1 MQNRKID
8 WKKYIYTF
16 FITAVIF
23 GTAIFLSNYF
33 SQKKLAEIR
42 SIQDTIA
49 IDILSSETQ
58 FSLLEELSCKD
69 VSTEVLSKELGNLE
83 EKLAYTEKD
92 RGTDDSEVKTLKR
105 YYSLLQIKD
114 YLLMTK
120 ISQKCD
126 KTPISIVYFYSNKGD
141 CEDCEKAGYVLTKMR
156 QDYPELRVYAFDYN
170 LDISALQ
177 TLISI
182 NKVKNELP
190 AILIGDKIYYG
201 FKSVEDIEGY
211 IPELQK
217 LKELKQA
224 TSTEKTTTSNE

>member
-1 MQNRKID
+1 MDNRKID
-8 WKKYIYTF
+8 WKKYLYTF
-16 FITAVIF
+16 VITALIF
-23 GTAIFLSNYF
+23 STAIFLSNYF

-42 SIQDTIA
+42 LIQDTIA

-69 VSTEVLSKELGNLE
+69 VTTEILSKELGSLE
-83 EKLAYTEKD
+83 EKLTYTEKD
-92 RGTDDSEVKTLKR
+92 RGSDDSEIQTLKK

-114 YLLMTK
+114 YLLMSK

-141 CEDCEKAGYVLTKMR
+141 CEDCEKAGYVLTRLR
-156 QDYPELRVYAFDYN
+156 QEYPEVRVYAFDYN

-182 NKVKNELP
+182 NKVENNLP
-190 AILIGDKIYYG
+190 ALIIGEKVYYG
-201 FKSVEDIEGY
+201 FQSLEDIEDL
-211 IPELQK
+211 IPELTE
-217 LKELKQA
+217 LKELKNA
-224 TSTEKTTTSNE
+224 TSTQATTTKNN

>member
-8 WKKYIYTF
+8 WKKYLYTF
-16 FITAVIF
+16 FITAIIF

-69 VSTEVLSKELGNLE
+69 VTTEVLSKELGRLE
-83 EKLAYTEKD
+83 ERLTYTEKD
-92 RGTDDSEVKTLKR
+92 RGSDDSEIQTLKK

-120 ISQKCD
+120 ISQKCN

-141 CEDCEKAGYVLTKMR
+141 CEDCSKTGYVLTKLR
-156 QDYPELRVYAFDYN
+156 QEYPELRVYAFDYN
-170 LDISALQ
+170 LDVSAVQ
-177 TLISI
+177 ALITI
-182 NKVKNELP
+182 NKIENKLP
-190 AILIGDKIYYG
+190 ALIIGEKVYYG
-201 FKSVEDIEGY
+201 FQSIEDLDKHL
-211 IPELQK
+211 PELEELRK
-217 LKELKQA
+217 LKNA
-224 TSTEKTTTSNE
+224 TSTQATTTKTN

>member
-1 MQNRKID
+1 MQHRKID

-16 FITAVIF
+16 IITAVIF

-69 VSTEVLSKELGNLE
+69 VTTEVLSKELGSLE
-83 EKLAYTEKD
+83 ERLTYTERD
-92 RGTDDSEVKTLKR
+92 RGSDDEEIQTLKK

-114 YLLMTK
+114 YLLMSK
-120 ISQKCD
+120 ISQKCN

-141 CEDCEKAGYVLTKMR
+141 CDDCEKAGFVLTRLR
-156 QDYPELRVYAFDYN
+156 QEYPEVRVYAFDYN
-170 LDISALQ
+170 LEISAVQ

-182 NKVKNELP
+182 NKVENNLP
-190 AILIGDKIYYG
+190 ALIIGEKVYYG
-201 FKSVEDIEGY
+201 FQSLEDIEKH
-211 IPELQK
+211 IPELTK
-217 LKELKQA
+217 LKELKNA
-224 TSTEKTTTSNE
+224 TSTQATTTNKN

>member
-1 MQNRKID
+1 MQNKID
-8 WKKYIYTF
+8 WKKYVFTF
-16 FITAVIF
+16 IITATIF
-23 GTAIFLSNYF
+23 ATAIVLSNYF

-42 SIQDTIA
+42 AIQDTIA

-69 VSTEVLSKELGNLE
+69 VSLNVLSKELGNLE
-83 EKLAYTEKD
+83 EKLSYTEKD
-92 RGTDDSEVKTLKR
+92 RGGDDPEVQILKR

-120 ISQKCD
+120 ISQKCNEA
-126 KTPISIVYFYSNKGD
+126 PISIVYFYSNEGD
-141 CEDCEKAGYVLTKMR
+141 CPDCEREGYVLTKMR

-182 NKVKNELP
+182 NNVENKLP
-190 AILIGDKIYYG
+190 ALLIGENVHYG
-201 FKSVEDIEGY
+201 FQNIEDIELL
-211 IPELQK
+211 IPEL
-217 LKELKQA
+217 LEIKEVRQA
-224 TSTEKTTTSNE
+224 TSTEAVNQ

>member
-16 FITAVIF
+16 FITAIIF
-23 GTAIFLSNYF
+23 GTAIFISNYF

-42 SIQDTIA
+42 SIQDTIS

-69 VSTEVLSKELGNLE
+69 VTTEVLSKELGNLE

-92 RGTDDSEVKTLKR
+92 RGSTDSEVQTLKR

-170 LDISALQ
+170 LDISAVQ

-182 NKVKNELP
+182 NKVENKLP
-190 AILIGDKIYYG
+190 ALIIGEKVYYG
-201 FKSVEDIEGY
+201 FQTIEDLNKY
-211 IPELQK
+211 LPELEELRK
-217 LKELKQA
+217 LKNA
-224 TSTEKTTTSNE
+224 TSTQATTTKIK